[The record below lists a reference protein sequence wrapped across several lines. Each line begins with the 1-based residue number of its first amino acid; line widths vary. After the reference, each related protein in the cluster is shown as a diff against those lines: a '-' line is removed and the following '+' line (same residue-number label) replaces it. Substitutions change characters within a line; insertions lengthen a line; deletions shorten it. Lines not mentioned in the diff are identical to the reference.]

1 MLALSRLART
11 PEVEVVIANWPLPNL
26 TAAIPTPTA
35 LRPPRQGCSERATLG
50 SPHESASSDGEGMAG
65 EQTAP
70 LSEEATTRYLTALRE
85 KICTLLSQQSPNSP
99 LASSTSK

>member
-1 MLALSRLART
+1 
-11 PEVEVVIANWPLPNL
+11 
-26 TAAIPTPTA
+26 
-35 LRPPRQGCSERATLG
+35 
-50 SPHESASSDGEGMAG
+50 MAG

-85 KICTLLSQQSPNSP
+85 KIRTLLSQQSPNSP